1 MANFTKQAIK
11 AAFLEL
17 LKELPLTRISVRT
30 LSERCGINRN
40 TFDYHY
46 PDIPALL
53 EDIILEET
61 NALIRLY
68 PSISSLKEA
77 ARVAFDFAM
86 QNREAILHIYHS
98 VTLDVFVENALRL
111 CNYTVTAYIS
121 SAFPDIHLSESDY
134 SALIS
139 VLRGLLIGI
148 VLSWIAEGMPAEAI
162 DSMERMIELSED
174 VPGMIIQKAL
184 R

>member
-40 TFDYHY
+40 TFYYHY

-121 SAFPDIHLSESDY
+121 S
-134 SALIS
+134 
-139 VLRGLLIGI
+139 
-148 VLSWIAEGMPAEAI
+148 
-162 DSMERMIELSED
+162 
-174 VPGMIIQKAL
+174 
-184 R
+184 